1 MLSKSI
7 KKWSIR
13 KEKSRGKKV
22 GKNPMEKNLNNHF
35 WMSFEENNEYDIV
48 NYHWFR

>member
-13 KEKSRGKKV
+13 KEKSWKRRREKSY
-22 GKNPMEKNLNNHF
+22 EKNLNNHF
-35 WMSFEENNEYDIV
+35 RKSFEEKIECDIV
-48 NYHWFR
+48 NYHWFG